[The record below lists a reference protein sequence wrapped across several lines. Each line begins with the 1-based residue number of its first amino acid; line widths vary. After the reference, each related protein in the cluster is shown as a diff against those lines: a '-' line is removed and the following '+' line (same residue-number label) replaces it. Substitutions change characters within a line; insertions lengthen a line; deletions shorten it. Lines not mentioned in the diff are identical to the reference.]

1 MAAFEIS
8 PASVTPLLRESL
20 GIGAAAA
27 GLVVSVMF
35 GSAVLASLPAGMVLD
50 RADTRRTMA
59 GAVGVVFVTGLWS
72 WWAGASGDFVTLL
85 VARFF
90 GGVGFVVAWNA
101 GIDIVSEAVSE
112 ANRATAV
119 SVFTASAP
127 LGFALGQGLSP
138 AIAGRAGW
146 PAIFLVF
153 PGLSVLGLLVFW
165 PVSRGLGSAHGAA
178 PSLSEF
184 ANVLRDSNVLLLSA
198 LASFGYGLYL
208 FVNSWGPSYLTAEIG
223 LSLGLSGLIVA
234 LFPAMGI
241 GGRIA
246 GGVLSDRLFGGRRRP
261 IALVTFLVTAPLLGG
276 FTVLRSVPL
285 LVVTLLVAGFAIQLL
300 LGLVFVYVRELV
312 SPPVAATAVAT
323 VTTAGLGGAFVAPI
337 IGGTVIDTAG
347 YPAAFL
353 GAGVLSALG
362 LVLSWWAPEAG

>member
-1 MAAFEIS
+1 
-8 PASVTPLLRESL
+8 
-20 GIGAAAA
+20 
-27 GLVVSVMF
+27 
-35 GSAVLASLPAGMVLD
+35 
-50 RADTRRTMA
+50 
-59 GAVGVVFVTGLWS
+59 
-72 WWAGASGDFVTLL
+72 
-85 VARFF
+85 
-90 GGVGFVVAWNA
+90 
-101 GIDIVSEAVSE
+101 
-112 ANRATAV
+112 
-119 SVFTASAP
+119 
-127 LGFALGQGLSP
+127 
-138 AIAGRAGW
+138 
-146 PAIFLVF
+146 
-153 PGLSVLGLLVFW
+153 
-165 PVSRGLGSAHGAA
+165 
-178 PSLSEF
+178 
-184 ANVLRDSNVLLLSA
+184 
-198 LASFGYGLYL
+198 
-208 FVNSWGPSYLTAEIG
+208 
-223 LSLGLSGLIVA
+223 
-234 LFPAMGI
+234 MGI

-312 SPPVAATAVAT
+312 SPRVAATAVAT